1 MLVLV
6 YGLQNKEYNFI
17 LQFDTKK
24 MPSCELEV
32 CDIED
37 AVKKDDLTPNDRITK
52 RDAVLPKARARS
64 AKNGS
69 IESPV
74 GDSIIPGTQK
84 IYIKTW
90 GCSHNNSDGEYMAGQ
105 LAAYGY
111 KITGNFVIMIII
123 IIMIMKKH
131 LVIMTTF

>member
-1 MLVLV
+1 
-6 YGLQNKEYNFI
+6 
-17 LQFDTKK
+17 

-52 RDAVLPKARARS
+52 RDVVLLKARTRS
-64 AKNGS
+64 AKNAC

-90 GCSHNNSDGEYMAGQ
+90 GCSHYNSDGEYMAGE

-111 KITGNFVIMIII
+111 KITGNLVTII
-123 IIMIMKKH
+123 IIMIIKKN

>member
-1 MLVLV
+1 
-6 YGLQNKEYNFI
+6 
-17 LQFDTKK
+17 

-64 AKNGS
+64 AKNGC

-111 KITGNFVIMIII
+111 KITGNFVIMIIV
-123 IIMIMKKH
+123 IIMMMKKH
-131 LVIMTTF
+131 FVIMTTF

>member
-17 LQFDTKK
+17 LQFNTKK

-64 AKNGS
+64 AKNGC

-74 GDSIIPGTQK
+74 GDSIIPGTQR

-111 KITGNFVIMIII
+111 KITGNLVVIMI